1 MTTQVV
7 FFYHF
12 RHSRDMKGY
21 HDNKSFFF
29 FYHFRHKSD
38 IKGLS
43 PAIETIKKK
52 ANSYFEKE
60 HYTKAIYLY
69 NQAIARASS
78 SSVLYGNR
86 AAAYMK
92 RKWYV

>member
-1 MTTQVV
+1 MTCTHTCIL
-7 FFYHF
+7 FYF
-12 RHSRDMKGY
+12 RHR
-21 HDNKSFFF
+21 
-29 FYHFRHKSD
+29 SD
-38 IKGLS
+38 VKGL
-43 PAIETIKKK
+43 PQAIEGIKKK

-69 NQAIARASS
+69 NQAIARAPN

-92 RKWYV
+92 RKW

>member
-1 MTTQVV
+1 
-7 FFYHF
+7 
-12 RHSRDMKGY
+12 MKGY